1 MIEDY
6 FEKEKK
12 STASIIPKPSYY
24 KGPKNEPLK
33 CMTVGN
39 LIDEAAEKYPNREAI
54 VSVHQNR
61 KITFS
66 DLKHE
71 VDELAAGLLEI
82 GMKPGDRLCLMGSN
96 SVEWEI
102 TLLASIKAGIIA
114 VNINPLY
121 MKNELHH
128 CLSKVDAKMLI
139 ALEFHPNQNYYELLK
154 NIVPEIAQQP
164 YGKPVTTRHLPNLEF
179 IVMNTEK
186 NLPGVIKYWDV
197 CQSGT
202 IKSTSYLKKINREL
216 NPQAICNIQFT
227 SGTTGAPK
235 GACLTHHNIVN
246 NSYFYVKRMMLMEKE
261 HRILLQ
267 VPFFHTFG
275 TVVGIMSSLNSGS
288 TLILPAFGY
297 KPIES
302 AKAVFAEKC
311 TILYGTPTMYIDLIN
326 ASKELLDQ
334 GYTFTTPE
342 IGLCAGALCSPNL
355 FKQIKTTFNLK
366 RIVSIYGMTEASPI
380 VFVSNAGEPE
390 HKSLTTIGQVLD
402 HCEVK
407 VVDKN
412 GIIVPMG
419 RPGEVWFK
427 GYNVMPGYWN
437 DEEMTK
443 KAIDDDGW
451 LKSGDILILS
461 EDGYG
466 VVTGRIKDIIIRGG
480 ENIQPQAIEY
490 FLESH
495 PEIIQAQV
503 FGIPDERLGEVVCA
517 AIKIT
522 KGSTVDE
529 ETVKNYCN
537 GNIARFK
544 VPNHVMILDD
554 FPKTVSGKIQ
564 KFKLREI
571 MQDYI
576 RNIKNC
582 Q

>member
-1 MIEDY
+1 MIEEY
-6 FEKEKK
+6 FIQNGQGNKT
-12 STASIIPKPSYY
+12 TAKPSYY
-24 KGPKNEPLK
+24 KGPKHESLK
-33 CMTVGN
+33 FMTVGN

-102 TLLASIKAGIIA
+102 TLLASIKAGLIA

-128 CLSKVDAKMLI
+128 CLSKVDGKMLI
-139 ALEFHPNQNYYELLK
+139 ALEFQQKENYYELLK

-164 YGKPVTTRHLPNLEF
+164 HGKPVTTRHLPNLEF

-186 NLPGVIKYWDV
+186 NLPGIIKYWDV

-216 NPQAICNIQFT
+216 NPHLICNIQFT

-235 GACLTHHNIVN
+235 GACLTHTNIVN
-246 NSYFYVKRMMLMEKE
+246 NSYFYSKRMLLMEKE

-275 TVVGIMSSLNSGS
+275 TVIGIMASLSSGS
-288 TLILPAFGY
+288 SLILPAFGH

-302 AKAVFAEKC
+302 AKAILAEKC

-334 GYTFTTPE
+334 GHTFTTPE
-342 IGLCAGALCSPNL
+342 IGLCSGALCSPNL
-355 FKQIKTTFNLK
+355 FKKMKTTFNLK
-366 RIVSIYGMTEASPI
+366 RLASIYGMTEASPI
-380 VFVSNAGEPE
+380 VFLSNADESE
-390 HKSLTTIGQVLD
+390 HTSLTTVGQVLD
-402 HCEVK
+402 HSEVK

-412 GIIVPMG
+412 GITVPMG

-427 GYNVMPGYWN
+427 GYNVMSGYWN
-437 DEEMTK
+437 DDEMTK
-443 KAIDDDGW
+443 KAIDDGW
-451 LKSGDILILS
+451 LKSGDILILN

-503 FGIPDERLGEVVCA
+503 FGIPDDRLGEVVCA

-544 VPNHVMILDD
+544 VPNHVLIIDD
-554 FPKTVSGKIQ
+554 FPKTISGKIQ
-564 KFKLREI
+564 KFRLREI
-571 MQDYI
+571 MQDCI
-576 RNIKNC
+576 RNMKNC